1 LILKKAKTMNKMTF
15 LNPEFFWLFLLIP
28 VVIAWQIWKRKE
40 QTATLK
46 ISSLKG
52 FKKTKSVLTKL
63 KPMLFVFRL
72 LALSSLIIAMARPR
86 TVDVSSKTK
95 TTKGIDI
102 VMSVDVSGSMLAKD
116 FKPNRMEA
124 LKEVAE
130 NFVKG
135 RPNDR
140 IGLVVYASEA
150 YTKSPVTSD
159 KAVVMDAIRSIKY
172 DNVLQDGTGIGMGLT
187 TAINRLKDSKAKS
200 KIVILMTDG
209 VNNAGFIEPQTAS
222 DIAQQ
227 YGIKVYTIGIGS
239 NGMADFPYAI
249 APNGQFLFRM
259 MKVEIDEALLRSIAK
274 NTGGKY
280 FRAYSNQ
287 KLESIYNEI
296 NKLETTEIQEL
307 KFYDYEEKYRPF
319 ALFAGLLLL
328 LELGL
333 RNTLFRSFI

>member
-1 LILKKAKTMNKMTF
+1 MNKMTF

-28 VVIAWQIWKRKE
+28 VVIAWQIWKRKD

-46 ISSLKG
+46 ISSLRG
-52 FKKTKSVLTKL
+52 FKNSKSVLTKL
-63 KPMLFVFRL
+63 KPMLFVFRI

-124 LKEVAE
+124 LKVVAE
-130 NFVKG
+130 NFVKE

-172 DNVLQDGTGIGMGLT
+172 DNVLKDGTGIGMGLT
-187 TAINRLKDSKAKS
+187 TAINRLKESKAKS

-249 APNGQFLFRM
+249 APNGEFLFRM

-274 NTGGKY
+274 KTGGKY

-307 KFYDYEEKYRPF
+307 KFYDYDEKFRLF
-319 ALFAGLLLL
+319 ALFAGVLLL

-333 RNTLFRSFI
+333 RNTVFRSFI